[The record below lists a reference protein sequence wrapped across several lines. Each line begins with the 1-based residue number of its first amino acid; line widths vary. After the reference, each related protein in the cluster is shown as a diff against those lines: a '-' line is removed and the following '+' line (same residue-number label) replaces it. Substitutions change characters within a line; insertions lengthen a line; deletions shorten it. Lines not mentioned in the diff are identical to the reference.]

1 MDSHTNMKQATGEPD
16 LDNARIA
23 QALSEMASL
32 LEAQEDNPFRVA
44 AYRRAG
50 ETVLRLERPLR
61 ELHRRGGAAALDRLP
76 GIGPRI
82 TAAIVELLDT
92 GQWQQL
98 ERLRGSSDPQALFRT
113 IPGVGP
119 DLARRLHEEL
129 GVDSLEALES
139 AARAGRLET
148 VDGIGPRRATAISA
162 ALTHMLDESRS
173 RRRVPAGRAGRE
185 PPVELLLQVD
195 EEYRARAEAGK
206 LPRIAP
212 KRFNPTGMAWLPVL
226 HTQHSGWHF
235 TVLYSNT
242 ARAHELGR
250 THDWV
255 VIHAEDEAHRERPY
269 TVVTEGRG
277 VLAGQRVVRGREIEC
292 KRAFEKLTT

>member
-1 MDSHTNMKQATGEPD
+1 MNQDKRNPEV
-16 LDNARIA
+16 DNARVA

-50 ETVLRLERPLR
+50 ETVMRLERSLR

-98 ERLRGSSDPQALFRT
+98 ERLRGSADPQALFRT

-119 DLARRLHEEL
+119 DLAKRLHEEI

-148 VDGIGPRRATAISA
+148 VDGIGPRRAAAIGA

-173 RRRVPAGRAGRE
+173 RRRATHHRGDRE

-195 EEYRARAEAGK
+195 EEYRSRAEAGK
-206 LPRIAP
+206 LPTIAP
-212 KRFNPTGMAWLPVL
+212 KRFNPTGVAWLPVL
-226 HTQHSGWHF
+226 HTEHSGWHF
-235 TVLYSNT
+235 TALYSNT
-242 ARAHELGR
+242 ARAHELDR

-255 VIHAEDEAHRERPY
+255 VIHAEDDAHREHPY

-277 VLAGQRVVRGREIEC
+277 VLAGRRVVRGREVEC
-292 KRAFEKLTT
+292 KQAFERLTS